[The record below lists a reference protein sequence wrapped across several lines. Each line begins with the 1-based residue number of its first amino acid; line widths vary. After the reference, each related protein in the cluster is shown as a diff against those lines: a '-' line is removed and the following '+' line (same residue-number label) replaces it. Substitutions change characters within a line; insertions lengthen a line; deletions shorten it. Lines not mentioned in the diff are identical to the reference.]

1 MMEGGEGRDVD
12 VEIQKMKE
20 KLGMTWPDSE
30 ENGMGVRAEMQMMK
44 RRFG

>member
-1 MMEGGEGRDVD
+1 MMEWVEGRDMD

-20 KLGMTWPDSE
+20 KLGMTWLDSE

-44 RRFG
+44 GRFG